1 MSTPLSVQVLDAGMP
16 MFYTS
21 SRLLPGRG
29 EPGRRDQTSSARVGV
44 DLVAVTDVACSLE
57 RFGDRYLDRIFT
69 PHEIA
74 CCRTGDRSPGV
85 PRGFSVESLAARFAA
100 KEATLKVLRP
110 EGPRPE
116 WRSIEVHR
124 TSGGWCEIRLFGL
137 AAALAVDAGIEELAV
152 SLTHEAMMAAAV
164 VVGMCTSGDAAGGL
178 SVGPSSWPTWR
189 EE

>member
-1 MSTPLSVQVLDAGMP
+1 M
-16 MFYTS
+16 
-21 SRLLPGRG
+21 
-29 EPGRRDQTSSARVGV
+29 
-44 DLVAVTDVACSLE
+44 
-57 RFGDRYLDRIFT
+57 
-69 PHEIA
+69 
-74 CCRTGDRSPGV
+74 
-85 PRGFSVESLAARFAA
+85 
-100 KEATLKVLRP
+100 LRP

-124 TSGGWCEIRLFGL
+124 TSGGWCEIRLFGS